1 MEITGFCVVVFFC
14 VCFCGGFFN
23 LGFEVYMEVVQLVLI
38 YVPNNSLEPSRI
50 YYQFAIASI
59 SLYGLLFLIQ
69 MNLTEF

>member
-1 MEITGFCVVVFFC
+1 
-14 VCFCGGFFN
+14 
-23 LGFEVYMEVVQLVLI
+23 MEVVQLVLI

-59 SLYGLLFLIQ
+59 SLYGLLFLNQ